1 MIAVASMRRFVNR
14 GPCCPLHP
22 GLHRAGVAF
31 GSFRRCRPPRCR
43 YFCSLPFWRSS
54 RPTAGVRKRS
64 RGMPDDSSAPS
75 PQDSNHREPKRQPQ
89 PEPCVM
95 VIFGATGDLAKRLVI
110 PALYNLSRTNALPEQ
125 FALIGVARRQETA
138 KSWGD
143 NLYAALQS
151 YVGNASAAFNVDHLD
166 AAAWTRLASNM
177 SYISGDTNDPA
188 LYANLRAALGKPGVP
203 RNVIFYLAIA
213 DQLFGVVV
221 EQLGK
226 AGLTN
231 ETETGGAKK
240 PWRRVVIEKPFGHSL
255 ESARELNARILRTLD
270 ESQIFRIDHFLGKDT
285 VQNIM
290 AFRFANGLF
299 EPIWNRD
306 RIDHVQITAA
316 ETVGVEQRGNFY
328 ESTGALRD
336 MVPNHLFTLLSMV
349 AMEPPTG
356 FDAAAVRSKKAEV
369 LAAIPA
375 VEPAVAI
382 RGQYCAGEVLGKK
395 TRAYRHEPHVAPDS
409 NVETYVAIKTEID
422 NWRWAG
428 VPFYLR
434 TGKYLSRRVTE
445 IAIRFKQ
452 APYAAFQDTP
462 GDALP
467 PNWLVLRIAPDEGI
481 SLQFEVKR
489 RGPVMDLAAVKMD
502 FHYDDWFPKEPNVGY
517 ETLLYDV
524 MIGDPTLFMR
534 ADMVEQAWRIVQ
546 PVLDAWAKNGAADL
560 PIYPAGSRGPS
571 EADALL
577 ARSGRRWR
585 YVQSDDDVHSS

>member
-1 MIAVASMRRFVNR
+1 MLDELPIKTPRKTQLIS
-14 GPCCPLHP
+14 C
-22 GLHRAGVAF
+22 
-31 GSFRRCRPPRCR
+31 PPR
-43 YFCSLPFWRSS
+43 
-54 RPTAGVRKRS
+54 
-64 RGMPDDSSAPS
+64 
-75 PQDSNHREPKRQPQ
+75 RQAKPAD
-89 PEPCVM
+89 PCAM
-95 VIFGATGDLAKRLVI
+95 VIFGATGDLTKRLVV
-110 PALYNLSRTNALPEQ
+110 PALYNLLRTKVLPEQ
-125 FALIGVARRQETA
+125 FALIGVARTDGTA
-138 KSWGD
+138 ESWRDQLHGM
-143 NLYAALQS
+143 LTS
-151 YVGNASAAFNVDHLD
+151 FVGNIAAEFNVDHID
-166 AAAWTRLASNM
+166 EQAWKRLAEKM
-177 SYISGDTNDPA
+177 IYVRGDLTRPE
-188 LYANLRAALGKPGVP
+188 LYERLRGVLDQVEKA
-203 RNVIFYLAIA
+203 RGTRGNAIFYLAIA
-213 DQLFGVVV
+213 DQLFGTVV

-226 AGLTN
+226 AKLTDQDEDRN
-231 ETETGGAKK
+231 GKLRF
-240 PWRRVVIEKPFGHSL
+240 WRRVVIEKPFGHSL
-255 ESARELNARILRTLD
+255 ESARELNARILRTLHED
-270 ESQIFRIDHFLGKDT
+270 QIFRIDHFLGKDT

-369 LAAIPA
+369 LAAIA
-375 VEPAVAI
+375 AVAPAAAV
-382 RGQYCAGEVLGKK
+382 RGQYSAGEVLGKK
-395 TRAYRHEPHVAPDS
+395 TRAYRQEPHVARDS
-409 NVETYVAIKTEID
+409 NIETYVAIKTEID

-462 GDALP
+462 VDTLP

-517 ETLLYDV
+517 ETLIYDV

-534 ADMVEQAWRIVQ
+534 ADMVEQTWRIVQ
-546 PVLDAWAKNGAADL
+546 PVLDAWAKEGSENL
-560 PIYPAGSRGPS
+560 PIYAAGSAGPT

-577 ARSGRRWR
+577 AREGRRWR
-585 YVQSDDDVHSS
+585 DVNGDEDRPRRE